1 MIKEEYPSHCAHASS
16 HCAHTTLSST
26 LSLETD
32 WAKCSENKNL
42 PFAPLP
48 VRTLP
53 DHKTFSSLPNG
64 CCRPHLS
71 LCTDQKH
78 SKPRHT
84 CQADSTNLIF
94 AGKKV
99 PDFLL
104 PTKSELFLFLNSG
117 FLNFCLPKNCS
128 GNLAARR
135 AKSLSKANNKFEE
148 HTLGQFTQPDFTFKP
163 WKVNYSTFLNFIK
176 TTRKVNYWNILKS

>member
-1 MIKEEYPSHCAHASS
+1 MIWKEKYPSYCAHTSS
-16 HCAHTTLSST
+16 HCACKTLSST

-32 WAKCSENKNL
+32 WTKSSENKNL

-71 LCTDQKH
+71 ICTDQKH
-78 SKPRHT
+78 SQHRHT
-84 CQADSTNLIF
+84 CQADWTNLNF
-94 AGKKV
+94 ACKKV
-99 PDFLL
+99 LDFYCQQNPKFSFFKFHIFSRQKNLI
-104 PTKSELFLFLNSG
+104 
-117 FLNFCLPKNCS
+117 FCLPKNCS

-163 WKVNYSTFLNFIK
+163 WKVNYSTFLN
-176 TTRKVNYWNILKS
+176 S